1 MPKNRMRDAASQT
14 SGDRDTDTDT
24 DTETD
29 TDTDTD
35 TETGGRESA
44 VICQQLPA
52 SSHCAG

>member
-14 SGDRDTDTDT
+14 SGDRDRDTDT
-24 DTETD
+24 DTE

-44 VICQQLPA
+44 VICEQLPA
-52 SSHCAG
+52 SSHCTG